1 MLDPILLA
9 RLQFAVTTIFHFFF
23 VPLSIGLVLLIAI
36 METMYVVKGKE
47 EYKRMAKFWGK
58 LFLINFA
65 VGVVTGIL
73 QEFQFGMNWSDYSR
87 FVGDVFGAP
96 LAVEALFAFFMES
109 TFIGLWIFGWDRLSK
124 KVHLLCIWLVALG
137 TTASAFWILTANSF
151 MQRPVGFEINNG
163 RAEMNDFL
171 ALIGNGQVW
180 VEFPH
185 TVLGAFATGAFLI
198 AGVSAFKLL
207 RRQDTAFFKKSFS
220 VAVIVA
226 LIASFATALFGHQQ
240 AQYLVETQPMKMAA
254 SEGLW
259 GKSGDPAPWTVYAHI
274 DSDNGKNNFEIKIPY
289 LLSFLSYSKF
299 SGEVKG
305 MNELQAEYEQ
315 TYGPGDYIPPVRTT
329 FWSFRIMV
337 AAGSLM
343 IVLGLYGAYL
353 AWRKKLDRPNKWF
366 YRAMVWAISL
376 PFIANTAGW
385 VMTEFGRQP
394 WTVFG
399 LMQTQ
404 DSVSPSVTGGQIL
417 FSLIAFTAIYAAL
430 GTVMAYL
437 FVKVIKKGP
446 RDEEG
451 TGSDHSADPFGKEGY
466 HAIS

>member
-137 TTASAFWILTANSF
+137 TTVSAFWILAANSF

-163 RAEMNDFL
+163 RAEMNDFF
-171 ALIGNGQVW
+171 ALIGNGQLW

-185 TVLGAFATGAFLI
+185 TVLGAFATGAFMI
-198 AGVSAFKLL
+198 AGVSAYKLL
-207 RRQDTAFFKKSFS
+207 KRQDTSFFKKSFT
-220 VAVIVA
+220 VGIIIA
-226 LIASFATALFGHQQ
+226 LIASFGTALFGHQQ
-240 AQYLVETQPMKMAA
+240 AQYLVKTQPMKMAA

-259 GKSGDPAPWTVYAHI
+259 GKSGDPAPWTLYAHI
-274 DSDNGKNNFEIKIPY
+274 DSGSGKNDFEIKIPY

-305 MNELQAEYEQ
+305 MHELQSEYEQ
-315 TYGPGDYIPPVRTT
+315 SYGPGDYIPPVRTT
-329 FWSFRIMV
+329 FWSFRIMI
-337 AAGSLM
+337 AAGCLM
-343 IVLGLYGAYL
+343 ILLGLYGTYL

-366 YRAMVWAISL
+366 YRAMLWSISL
-376 PFIANTAGW
+376 PFIANTSGW
-385 VMTEFGRQP
+385 IMTEIGRQP

-399 LMQTQ
+399 LMQTK

-417 FSLIAFTAIYAAL
+417 FSLIAFTLIYAVL
-430 GTVMAYL
+430 GAVMAYL

-446 RDEEG
+446 NEDG
-451 TGSDHSADPFGKEGY
+451 AGADHSTDPFGKEGY
-466 HAIS
+466 HAVS